1 MALLPFEYDPE
12 TGQVLAAHEDQALDQ
27 FRDPGI
33 PIPPESSQVHG
44 ITDEMVRGKVVDET
58 RLTALVA
65 EADLIIA
72 HNAAFD
78 RPMLERLWPCF
89 AEKPWACSFADVD
102 WRAEGF
108 GAGKLDYLLMQQ
120 GWFFDGHRAL
130 SDCLAGVFL
139 LNLKLPVSHRRTLH
153 ALLESAR
160 KGRHLIRALG
170 SPFDAKDALRKR
182 GYRWDPGTD
191 SREKTWWILVEDA
204 ESELSWLRE
213 HVYDRDVRLPV
224 RSVDARDRFSA
235 RFLEV

>member
-1 MALLPFEYDPE
+1 
-12 TGQVLAAHEDQALDQ
+12 
-27 FRDPGI
+27 
-33 PIPPESSQVHG
+33 VHG
-44 ITDEMVRGKVVDET
+44 ITDEMVRGQVVDRP
-58 RLTALVA
+58 RLTVLVA

-130 SDCLAGVFL
+130 TDCLAGVFL
-139 LNLKLPVSHRRTLH
+139 LNLAIPVSCRRALH

-160 KGRHLIRALG
+160 KERHLIRAVG
-170 SPFDAKDALRKR
+170 APFEAKDDLRKR

-191 SREKTWWILVEDA
+191 TREKTWRIVVED
-204 ESELSWLRE
+204 SEPELAWLKE
-213 HVYDRDVRLPV
+213 QVCHRDIQLPV
-224 RSVDARDRFSA
+224 RPIDARDRFSE